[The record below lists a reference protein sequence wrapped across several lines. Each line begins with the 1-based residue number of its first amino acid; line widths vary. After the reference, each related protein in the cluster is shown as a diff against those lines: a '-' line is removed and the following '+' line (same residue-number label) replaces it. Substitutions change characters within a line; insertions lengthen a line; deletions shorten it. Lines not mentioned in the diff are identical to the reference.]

1 MPADEKRK
9 NLGRGLSAL
18 LGEDSQDYAQLDKL
32 RISKLVPIEFIR
44 PGRHQPR
51 HKIDEEPVKELAQS
65 IAEKGILQPI
75 LVRRDAGQPNAY
87 EIIAGERRWR
97 AAQLVGLH
105 EVPVIVKDLSDSEA
119 LEIALIENLQRQDLS
134 PLEEAEG
141 YRRLMEEFAHTQE
154 QLAKTVGKSRSHVAN
169 MMRLLGLPA
178 PVKQLLEDGQLT
190 AGHARALLNA
200 PNPVDLAKQIVQR
213 GLNVRQAELLAQAKP
228 GKPKAA
234 PAAPKKDADTLA
246 LERDLSTLLG
256 LKVEI
261 KFYGKGGVLAI
272 HYGSLDQLDDILQ
285 RLSHGGTAGGGHRTI
300 QTAPPGKPEEAF
312 EIAAMA
318 PESPKAAPTPAAKPG
333 PAKKPAAPPRKVAV
347 AVRATE
353 PKATKAAQAK
363 PAEKKNNNR

>member
-32 RISKLVPIEFIR
+32 RVSKLVPIEFIR
-44 PGRHQPR
+44 PGRYQPR

-75 LVRRDAGQPNAY
+75 LVRRDSGQPNTY

-97 AAQLVGLH
+97 AAQLAGLH

-119 LEIALIENLQRQDLS
+119 LEIALVENLQRQDLS

-169 MMRLLGLPA
+169 MMRLLGLPE
-178 PVKQLLEDGQLT
+178 PVKQFLEAGQLT

-200 PNPVDLAKQIVQR
+200 PNPIDLAKQIVQR
-213 GLNVRQAELLAQAKP
+213 GLNVRQAEVLAQAKP

-234 PAAPKKDADTLA
+234 AAAPKKDADTLA
-246 LERDLSTLLG
+246 LERDLATLLG

-261 KFYGKGGVLAI
+261 KFHGKEGGVLAI

-285 RLSHGGTAGGGHRTI
+285 RLSHGGTAGGAHRTL
-300 QTAPPGKPEEAF
+300 QTAPPGKPEQAF
-312 EIAAMA
+312 EVAAMA
-318 PESPKAAPTPAAKPG
+318 SESPKAAPAAKPAA
-333 PAKKPAAPPRKVAV
+333 AKKPAAPPRKVAV
-347 AVRATE
+347 AVKATE
-353 PKATKAAQAK
+353 PKATKSVQAK

>member
-1 MPADEKRK
+1 MATEEKRK
-9 NLGRGLSAL
+9 SLGRGLSAL

-32 RISKLVPIEFIR
+32 RVSKLVPIEFIR

-75 LVRRDAGQPNAY
+75 LVRRDPGRPNAY

-97 AAQLVGLH
+97 AAQLAGLH
-105 EVPVIVKDLSDSEA
+105 EVPAIVKDLSDSEA

-141 YRRLMEEFAHTQE
+141 YRRLMEEFSHTQE

-169 MMRLLGLPA
+169 MMRLLGLPE
-178 PVKQLLEDGQLT
+178 PVKQLLEAGQLT

-200 PNPVDLAKQIVQR
+200 PDPVDLAKQIVQR

-228 GKPKAA
+228 DTPKAA
-234 PAAPKKDADTLA
+234 VAPKKDADTLA

-261 KFYGKGGVLAI
+261 RFHGKEGGVLAI

-285 RLSHGGTAGGGHRTI
+285 RLSHGGSAGGTHRTI
-300 QTAPPGKPEEAF
+300 QTAPPGKPEQAF
-312 EIAAMA
+312 EVAAMA
-318 PESPKAAPTPAAKPG
+318 SGSPKAAPAAKPAA
-333 PAKKPAAPPRKVAV
+333 AKKPAPPPRKVAV
-347 AVRATE
+347 AVRAAD
-353 PKATKAAQAK
+353 PKTTKAVQAK
-363 PAEKKNNNR
+363 PAEKKNNDR